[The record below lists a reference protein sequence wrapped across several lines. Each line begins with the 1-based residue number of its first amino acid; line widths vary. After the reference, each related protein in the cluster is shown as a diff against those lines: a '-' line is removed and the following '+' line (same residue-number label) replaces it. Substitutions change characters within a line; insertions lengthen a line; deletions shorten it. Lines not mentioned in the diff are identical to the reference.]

1 MIQKDS
7 LLVTV
12 QCLTYNHEPYIRQCL
27 EGFLMQQTDFYFEV
41 IVHDDAS
48 TDGTANIIREYA
60 EKYPNIIKPILET
73 ENQWSKND
81 GSLERIMKE
90 HTHGKYIALCE
101 GDDYWIDVYKL
112 QKQVDFLET
121 HEEYGLVHTNCMI
134 AYEKKNF
141 ILEPFQKEGV
151 PNGNVYKQ
159 ILERN
164 FISTLTV
171 VYRANLLKYAEQ
183 EIGNIRY
190 WDRMMWI
197 CFSRYTNFYYL
208 NENTA
213 VYRVLKES
221 MVHSDRKCLLYKLL
235 LGTNDLLKYFDNIRI
250 STEDRHVFLVA
261 RSKELLIWCYFARDW
276 KYADDFY
283 KEIRNNGK
291 VSLRDF
297 ILYHFVIRTHMP
309 LSMYDCFNVMCKKL
323 KQYKLLGFKNTN

>member
-7 LLVTV
+7 PLVTI

-27 EGFLMQQTDFYFEV
+27 EGFVMQQTDFCFEV

-48 TDGTANIIREYA
+48 TDETPNIIREYA
-60 EKYPNIIKPILET
+60 EKYPNIIRPILET

-134 AYEKKNF
+134 AYEKRNF

-171 VYRANLLKYAEQ
+171 VYRANLLKYAEL

-208 NENTA
+208 DENTA
-213 VYRVLKES
+213 VYRILQDS
-221 MVHSDRKCLLYKLL
+221 ATHSDCRKLLYKWLP
-235 LGTNDLLKYFDNIRI
+235 GTNDMLEYLERI
-250 STEDRHVFLVA
+250 KVSDEDKKLFLVT
-261 RSKELLIWCYFARDW
+261 RYKQLLLYSYYARDW
-276 KYADDFY
+276 EKAKKIWKVIYEGKRVTAYELCFY
-283 KEIRNNGK
+283 Y
-291 VSLRDF
+291 L
-297 ILYHFVIRTHMP
+297 VICTRLP
-309 LSMYDCFNVMCKKL
+309 LSMYKGL
-323 KQYKLLGFKNTN
+323 KIIFKIFRIK